1 MSMSIPQQG
10 VSETLINK
18 KIKYST
24 EHITE
29 MTKTIT
35 RQKDKNNR
43 RNNYDLILGM
53 EESNK
58 DTTKKQ
64 DKTTPTMW

>member
-35 RQKDKNNR
+35 RQKDKTT
-43 RNNYDLILGM
+43 
-53 EESNK
+53 EE
-58 DTTKKQ
+58 TI
-64 DKTTPTMW
+64 MI